1 VTTMTSRSVTA
12 TAPTNELRWWAS
24 DAYAMLHRQVV
35 HMLRTPQIMVYSVL
49 QPIMYLL
56 LFVFVFGGAINAPGG
71 DYVQFVVP
79 GVFAQA
85 VLINSVG
92 GATVNFN
99 DDMGKGI
106 IDRFRSLPMTRSS
119 VLAGGVAAEVVR
131 NVITV
136 VILLLGGLACGYGF
150 GGSFGA
156 VLAGFGLL
164 LLFGFAFAWVA
175 ALIGLSVGS
184 PQAAQAI
191 GVIWLPFV
199 FVSSAFVPAASMPG
213 WLQVYAAHS
222 PVSVTSDTVRA
233 LFNGTPV
240 GSAGWQ
246 AVAWCVGIVLVFVPW
261 AVAKYSSTA
270 R

>member
-1 VTTMTSRSVTA
+1 VTTA
-12 TAPTNELRWWAS
+12 TATASADGLRWWTS
-24 DAYAMLHRQVV
+24 DAYAMLRRQVL
-35 HMLRTPQIMVYSVL
+35 HMLRTPQIMVYSVF

-56 LFVFVFGGAINAPGG
+56 LFVLVFGGAISAPGG

-92 GATVNFN
+92 GATVNFA

-119 VLAGGVAAEVVR
+119 VLAGGVGAEVVR
-131 NVITV
+131 N
-136 VILLLGGLACGYGF
+136 ILTLIILVLGGLACGYSF
-150 GGSFGA
+150 HGSFGG

-164 LLFGFAFAWVA
+164 LWFGLAFAWLA
-175 ALIGLSVGS
+175 ALIGLATGS
-184 PQAAQAI
+184 PQAAQAV
-191 GVIWLPFV
+191 GFIWLPFV
-199 FVSSAFVPAASMPG
+199 FVSSAFVPATSMPG

-222 PVSVTSDTVRA
+222 PVTVTVDTVRA
-233 LFNGTPV
+233 LFAGTPV

-246 AVAWCVGIVLVFVPW
+246 ALAWCIGIMVVFVPW
-261 AVAKYSSTA
+261 AVAKYSST